1 MNDNI
6 FMLPSRASCVKE
18 DVVKVAK
25 EAYQKVKE
33 RRELLDYVPTSDDPV
48 KSIEGYCMDA
58 PALLRMFIDLKDNEQ
73 DRYMEELLYK
83 YKKVIGVNL

>member
-1 MNDNI
+1 
-6 FMLPSRASCVKE
+6 
-18 DVVKVAK
+18 
-25 EAYQKVKE
+25 
-33 RRELLDYVPTSDDPV
+33 
-48 KSIEGYCMDA
+48 MDA